1 MPENSHTSLAESYV
15 ALQEFVTT
23 ARKQL
28 DDHAWGYIVGAAETE
43 TTHRRNRQSIEQLAL
58 RPSVLNDVSTVN
70 ARSELFS
77 RPARLPVVLCP
88 IGGLE
93 AFDEQGALTV
103 ASGAAAFG
111 VPMFLSSVSPL
122 GIERVTE
129 AYRSSAATSEQA
141 SANLPPVI
149 HQLYARDSA
158 TTIDATVAHCADI
171 DNAAFCITVDSAVY
185 SRRER
190 DIVARFR
197 KPWRATGEGDAAKY
211 QASLSWSDIA
221 RIRSNYKGCLILKGI
236 ATLEDA
242 LRALDHGVDCI
253 YVSNHGGRQLDHSE
267 GSFSVLQ
274 QVVPAIKDR
283 SSTCQ
288 VIVDGGIMRGTDVVK
303 ALALGADGVG
313 IGRLFCF
320 ALAAAGAGG
329 ITRMLELL
337 EIEIH
342 STLALLGKATLA
354 DVDTSCITL
363 LDAMPVDDP
372 LLMAFPLLRA
382 QWPELP

>member
-70 ARSELFS
+70 ARSELFA

-93 AFDEQGALTV
+93 AFDEQGA
-103 ASGAAAFG
+103 
-111 VPMFLSSVSPL
+111 
-122 GIERVTE
+122 
-129 AYRSSAATSEQA
+129 TSEQA

-158 TTIDATVAHCADI
+158 ATIDATVAHCADI

-190 DIVARFR
+190 DIVARFT

-313 IGRLFCF
+313 IGRLFCL

-354 DVDTSCITL
+354 DVDSSCITL